1 MTVVLDGRSL
11 TLAQVCELADGAPVA
26 IHPDATVRM
35 ARSRLVVERYLRE
48 SIPAYGLT
56 TGLGMRAG
64 VMLSADE
71 ATQFSYR
78 TVRGRAQAL
87 GPPLS
92 GRSVRAV
99 MVARLNTML
108 DGSAGASAA
117 VAPFMVEVLNR
128 GLVPVMPGIGSIGSG
143 DLVAMASMAHAFI
156 GEGRMLAD
164 GRAAPAAQILATAGL
179 APLALLPKD
188 GAVLCNNTAFSTGLA
203 ALAALAAR
211 TTLEALQVA
220 GALSLEGFR
229 GNSSPFGRAVLRLRP
244 QPGQVAAGDA
254 IRALLM
260 GGELL
265 GEGAARR
272 LQDPLSL
279 RCMAQVNGAAF
290 AALDDLDHCILV
302 ELNSS
307 PDNPAV
313 LVDEGVCVTTGNFHL
328 SRLAQTLD
336 SAARSLAWCATDSVS
351 RVQRL
356 MSAATSAL
364 PPLLSSDDGDRA
376 GFGPLLKPME
386 ALRAHIIHLSNPVPV
401 MASHNAD
408 GIEDSATFAALAAQ
422 KLAELLTQLRLLVA
436 AELIAAAQAVDL
448 RGTPISPALQ
458 RVHGGVR
465 QLSAFIDAD
474 RPIGSEIEAVAQ
486 QLEGLI
492 ELAQA

>member
-11 TLAQVCELADGAPVA
+11 TLAQLCEVAAGAPVA
-26 IHPDATVRM
+26 IHPNATAAM

-71 ATQFSYR
+71 ATKFSYR

-87 GPPLS
+87 GALLS
-92 GRSVRAV
+92 ERSVRAV

-128 GLVPVMPGIGSIGSG
+128 ALVPVMPGIGSIGSG
-143 DLVAMASMAHAFI
+143 DLVAMANMAHAFI
-156 GEGRMLAD
+156 GEGHMLANSL
-164 GRAAPAAQILATAGL
+164 AAPAAQVLAGAGM

-203 ALAALAAR
+203 ALAAVGAR

-229 GNSSPFGRAVLRLRP
+229 ANSSPFGASVLRLRP

-254 IRALLM
+254 IRALLV

-265 GEGAARR
+265 DEGASRR

-279 RCMAQVNGAAF
+279 RCMAQVHGAAF
-290 AALDDLDHCILV
+290 AALDDLDQCVLV

-313 LVDEGVCVTTGNFHL
+313 LVDEGLCVTTGNFHL

-336 SAARSLAWCATDSVS
+336 SAARALAWCATDSVS

-356 MSAATSAL
+356 MSTHTSAL

-422 KLAELLTQLRLLVA
+422 KLADLVTRLQLLVA
-436 AELIAAAQAVDL
+436 CEFIAAAQAVDL

-458 RVHGGVR
+458 RAHDSVR
-465 QLSAFIDAD
+465 EVSAFVDED
-474 RPIGSEIEAVAQ
+474 RPMGAEIEALAAR
-486 QLEGLI
+486 LEMVVQ
-492 ELAQA
+492 LAQA

>member
-11 TLAQVCELADGAPVA
+11 TLVQVCEVADGAPVA
-26 IHPDATVRM
+26 IHADATVRM
-35 ARSRLVVERYLRE
+35 AHTRLVVERYLRE

-92 GRSVRAV
+92 GRSARAV

-128 GLVPVMPGIGSIGSG
+128 GLVPVMPAIGSIGSG

-156 GEGRMLAD
+156 GEGRMLVGAE
-164 GRAAPAAQILATAGL
+164 AAGAATVLATAGL
-179 APLALLPKD
+179 APLSLLPKD

-203 ALAALAAR
+203 ALAAVAAR
-211 TTLEALQVA
+211 TTMKAMQVA

-229 GNSSPFGRAVLRLRP
+229 GNSSPFGAVALRLRP

-260 GGELL
+260 GGQLVS
-265 GEGAARR
+265 EGSARR
-272 LQDPLSL
+272 LQDPLSF

-290 AALDDLDHCILV
+290 AALDDLDQCVLV

-336 SAARSLAWCATDSVS
+336 SGARALAWCATDSVS

-356 MSAATSAL
+356 MSASTSAL

-422 KLAELLTQLRLLVA
+422 KLAELVTQLQLLVA

-465 QLSAFIDAD
+465 QLSAFMDAD
-474 RPIGSEIEAVAQ
+474 RPIGAEIEVVAQ
-486 QLEGLI
+486 QLEGFV